1 MIVTFDIGDGSFDF
15 YSEIEWESQLADW
28 RQELADDGYQGTEF
42 LDEDELVEMMYGEEM
57 FFETVPNIIVTG
69 NKISLDRI
77 PNQTYN
83 RYMKTKNLINQIKA
97 FFSGDKIMTEVTR
110 TPNYTD
116 AMVDSMVA
124 DYQDNPTKDTV
135 AKLASEFNKTTR
147 SIVAK
152 LVREGVY
159 VAAPRVTKTGAP
171 VVRKSEVVAQI
182 QDQLGILLPSLE
194 KASKQDLEVLA
205 TAITSEVERQCQYVK
220 DMKDQHG
227 LQLC

>member
-1 MIVTFDIGDGSFDF
+1 
-15 YSEIEWESQLADW
+15 
-28 RQELADDGYQGTEF
+28 
-42 LDEDELVEMMYGEEM
+42 
-57 FFETVPNIIVTG
+57 
-69 NKISLDRI
+69 
-77 PNQTYN
+77 
-83 RYMKTKNLINQIKA
+83 MKTKNLINQIKA

-171 VVRKSEVVAQI
+171 VIRKSELVSQI
-182 QDQLGILLPSLE
+182 QDALGVELATLE
-194 KASKQDLEVLA
+194 KASKADLEKLLWHVA
-205 TAITSEVERQCQYVK
+205 GESK
-220 DMKDQHG
+220 
-227 LQLC
+227 

>member
-1 MIVTFDIGDGSFDF
+1 MIVTFDIGNGDFD
-15 YSEIEWESQLADW
+15 YYTNEEWSNQLAEW
-28 RQELADDGYQGTEF
+28 RAELEGDDGEAI
-42 LDEDELVEMMYGEEM
+42 DAEELVEMMYGDEL
-57 FFETVPNIIVTG
+57 FFQEVPQIV
-69 NKISLDRI
+69 LDRM
-77 PNQTYN
+77 PRQTYN
-83 RYMKTKNLINQIKA
+83 RQMKTENLINQIKA
-97 FFSGDKIMTEVTR
+97 FFSGDKIMAEVTR

-116 AMVDSMVA
+116 EMVDAMVA

-171 VVRKSEVVAQI
+171 VVRKSELVAQI

-194 KASKQDLEVLA
+194 KASKQDLEILA
-205 TAITSEVERQCQYVK
+205 SAITSEVERQCPYVK
-220 DMKDQHG
+220 DMKVQCG
-227 LQLC
+227 L

>member
-1 MIVTFDIGDGSFDF
+1 
-15 YSEIEWESQLADW
+15 
-28 RQELADDGYQGTEF
+28 
-42 LDEDELVEMMYGEEM
+42 
-57 FFETVPNIIVTG
+57 
-69 NKISLDRI
+69 
-77 PNQTYN
+77 
-83 RYMKTKNLINQIKA
+83 MKTKNLINQIKA

-171 VVRKSEVVAQI
+171 VIRKSELVSQI
-182 QDQLGILLPSLE
+182 QDALGVELVSLE
-194 KASKQDLEVLA
+194 KASKADLEKLA
-205 TAITSEVERQCQYVK
+205 WHVAGESK
-220 DMKDQHG
+220 
-227 LQLC
+227 